1 MHEGKVGFQ
10 VGNKMRTVGYILVTI
25 GFLLKNNISFFFCFF
40 FFGYECLKMDNLL
53 G

>member
-1 MHEGKVGFQ
+1 MHKGKVGFQ
-10 VGNKMRTVGYILVTI
+10 VGKKMRTVGYILVTI
-25 GFLLKNNISFFFCFF
+25 GFLLKNNISFFF